1 MPPSNPDLLRRCLL
15 PKKTPWF
22 ESIVES
28 DLSPAMPDGIC
39 RICLYPI
46 EGQLSWS
53 PALYGWTSSLQAT
66 KNITENS
73 VMSFSCSG
81 SQDVSVATPCL
92 LLILTCSA
100 GACYP
105 RKRHGLNLL
114 WNQICRLPCLAASAV
129 SVCIPL
135 RASSHGLQ
143 PYTDGLRPCRQQ
155 KNITEDSVMS
165 LSCSG
170 SQD

>member
-1 MPPSNPDLLRRCLL
+1 MNIQVFLLTHLLTQILCSGLHYIYIFTTIPDTYRHEKKHLR
-15 PKKTPWF
+15 F
-22 ESIVES
+22 IAS
-28 DLSPAMPDGIC
+28 
-39 RICLYPI
+39 
-46 EGQLSWS
+46 
-53 PALYGWTSSLQAT
+53 ALF
-66 KNITENS
+66 S
-73 VMSFSCSG
+73 VNFKSSG
-81 SQDVSVATPCL
+81 SQDVSVVTPCL

-114 WNQICRLPCLAASAV
+114 WNQICRLSCLAAFTV

-155 KNITEDSVMS
+155 KTPQRNLQCRFLVAGRRIELRTS
-165 LSCSG
+165 
-170 SQD
+170 

>member
-1 MPPSNPDLLRRCLL
+1 MSSRFFAVAQNDRGMTYAQGECHPKRRRRFLCAHVRKKSAL
-15 PKKTPWF
+15 P
-22 ESIVES
+22 
-28 DLSPAMPDGIC
+28 
-39 RICLYPI
+39 
-46 EGQLSWS
+46 
-53 PALYGWTSSLQAT
+53 
-66 KNITENS
+66 ITEKGTLDGLKS
-73 VMSFSCSG
+73 GHTKKHRRFSAVSLFCSG

-114 WNQICRLPCLAASAV
+114 WNQICCLPCLTVSPV

>member
-1 MPPSNPDLLRRCLL
+1 MDIQVFLLAHLL
-15 PKKTPWF
+15 TQILCSGLHYIYIL
-22 ESIVES
+22 SII
-28 DLSPAMPDGIC
+28 P
-39 RICLYPI
+39 LYPRFQTHI
-46 EGQLSWS
+46 DTKKA
-53 PALYGWTSSLQAT
+53 PAFLCKCL
-66 KNITENS
+66 I
-73 VMSFSCSG
+73 FSKIICSG
-81 SQDVSVATPCL
+81 SQDVSVVTPCL

-114 WNQICRLPCLAASAV
+114 WNQICRLSCLAAFTV

-155 KNITEDSVMS
+155 KTPQRNLQCRFLVAGRRIELRTS
-165 LSCSG
+165 
-170 SQD
+170 